1 MSKEIRSGEKDLR
14 IDDYIERRAA
24 FAKPILIH
32 LRKLVHKACPLTEE
46 SIKWGFPHF
55 SYTGEMLCYMASFK
69 QHCAFG
75 FWKASLMKKNKAL
88 EITSRAAMGN
98 FGKISELKDLPPDK
112 EIVSL
117 IKEAAELIDKGIK
130 VKKQP
135 KPESSGKDKI
145 ELPDYFKKQLH
156 KNKKALETFIAFS
169 PSHKREYLEW
179 ITEAKTEATRERR
192 MATAIEWLS
201 EGKSRNW
208 KYIKK

>member
-1 MSKEIRSGEKDLR
+1 MSSEIRSGEKDQR
-14 IDDYIERRAA
+14 IDDYIESRDG

-55 SYTGEMLCYMASFK
+55 SYKGEILCYMASFK
-69 QHCAFG
+69 QNCAFG
-75 FWKASLMKKNKAL
+75 IRKASLMKNNKSL
-88 EITSRAAMGN
+88 QITARAAMGN
-98 FGKISELKDLPPDK
+98 FGKIKDLKDLPPDK
-112 EIVSL
+112 EIVSF
-117 IKEAAELIDKGIK
+117 IKEAAELNEKGIK
-130 VKKQP
+130 LKKQP
-135 KPESSGKDKI
+135 KPESSGKEEI
-145 ELPDYFKKQLH
+145 VLPDYFKKILN
-156 KNKKALETFIAFS
+156 KNKKAQETFTDFS

-192 MATAIEWLS
+192 KATAIEWLS